1 MRRDDVQVV
10 CSVRAGMFRLRR
22 GVAVQTQDFQWF
34 YIWCGPEVVTEIL
47 GVLSW
52 LDLPVEHDKELTLRR
67 DLLTGRP
74 REPR

>member
-1 MRRDDVQVV
+1 M
-10 CSVRAGMFRLRR
+10 
-22 GVAVQTQDFQWF
+22 QTQDFQWF